1 MKRAYIAC
9 AAGILTASLSIE
21 AAFAGLSE
29 AMSAVRAEDWGI
41 AKSEARADGA
51 TAVAIVEWH
60 RLRARDGTFE
70 EYQSFL
76 TAYADWPGLP
86 LLQRRGEATIPPS
99 AEARDVLAYFLKNEP
114 ATAEG
119 AMRLAQAFDDLGER
133 SAAEAEAIRAW
144 TKMTLSAQQESVML
158 ARYGPALADHHIARI
173 DNLLWRHRFS
183 EAERMRGRVPE
194 AWRSLLAARV
204 ALRRD
209 QPGVDGFIQAVPAD
223 LRGHPGL
230 AFERME
236 WRARKGRTDGVVEIM
251 LSASARADGLGR
263 PEAWAK
269 RRRPLAR
276 QMMRAGRSQEAY
288 LLASQH
294 QLERGVDFADLEW
307 LAGYIA
313 LRELNR
319 PQQALVHFQRF
330 RSGVKS
336 TISLGRAGYWEG
348 RAYEAMDQPL
358 QAAAA
363 YAFGAEF
370 QTSFYGQL
378 AAEKAGLPM
387 DGRLTGAEAFA
398 VPADAAFL
406 QSDVYHAG
414 KLLHEAGE
422 LELAARF
429 FAHMAESMDRAEA
442 GQLAVAVSGL
452 GSAYYPLRVAKR
464 VSTAGEMLHGP
475 LFPMMEISVAG
486 REGVSPELALAI
498 ARRES
503 EFNHRVISPAGA
515 RGLMQV
521 MPGTAEETARKLGV
535 SYSRSRLTGDAEYNA
550 LLGTAYLSQ
559 LRRRFGGATILVA
572 AGYNA
577 GPGRPP
583 RWIEAYGDPRNG
595 RTDPVDWIEHIP
607 FRETRNYVMRVMES
621 LAPYRAQLS
630 GQTSSWTLSQELS
643 AS

>member
-1 MKRAYIAC
+1 MKRAYVAVI
-9 AAGILTASLSIE
+9 AGILTASFWSGSGL
-21 AAFAGLSE
+21 AGLSE
-29 AMSAVRAEDWGI
+29 AMSAVRSEDWTL
-41 AKSEARADGA
+41 ARSEARQDGA
-51 TAVAIVEWH
+51 TAVAIVDWH
-60 RLRARDGTFE
+60 RLRAREGSFT

-76 TAYADWPGLP
+76 TTYEDWPGLP
-86 LLQRRGEATIPPS
+86 LLQRRGEAEIPPS
-99 AEARDVLAYFLKNEP
+99 AAPQDVLSYFLKREP

-119 AMRLAQAFDDLGER
+119 ALRLAQAFDDLGER
-133 SAAEAEAIRAW
+133 SAAEAEAMRAW
-144 TKMTLSAQQESVML
+144 TTMTLSATQESVML
-158 ARYGPALADHHIARI
+158 ASYGPALAEHHIARL

-194 AWRSLLAARV
+194 AWRSLMAARV

-209 QPGVDGFIQAVPAD
+209 QPGVDGFIQAVPAS
-223 LRGHPGL
+223 LRDHPGL

-251 LSASARADGLGR
+251 LTASARPEGLGR

-276 QMMRAGRSQEAY
+276 QLMRAGRAKEAY

-294 QLERGVDFADLEW
+294 QLETGVDFADLEW
-307 LAGYIA
+307 LAGFIA
-313 LRELNR
+313 LRKLNR
-319 PQQALVHFQRF
+319 PEQALAHFQRF
-330 RSGVKS
+330 RSGVNS

-387 DGRLTGAEAFA
+387 DGRLTGVEAFA
-398 VPADAAFL
+398 ETPDAAFL
-406 QSDVYHAG
+406 RSDVFEAG

-422 LELAARF
+422 IELAARF
-429 FAHMAESMDRAEA
+429 FSHMAESMSRAEA
-442 GQLAVAVSGL
+442 GQLAAAVAQL

-464 VSTAGEMLHGP
+464 VSSAGEMLHGP
-475 LFPMMEISVAG
+475 LFPIMEISVAG
-486 REGVSPELALAI
+486 RDGVSAELALAI

-503 EFNHRVISPAGA
+503 EFNHRVVSPAGA

-521 MPGTAEETARKLGV
+521 MPGTAEETARKLGLP
-535 SYSRSRLTGDAEYNA
+535 YSRSRLTRDAEYNA

-595 RTDPVDWIEHIP
+595 RIDPVDWIEHIP

-630 GQTSSWTLSQELS
+630 GQTSGWTLSEELG